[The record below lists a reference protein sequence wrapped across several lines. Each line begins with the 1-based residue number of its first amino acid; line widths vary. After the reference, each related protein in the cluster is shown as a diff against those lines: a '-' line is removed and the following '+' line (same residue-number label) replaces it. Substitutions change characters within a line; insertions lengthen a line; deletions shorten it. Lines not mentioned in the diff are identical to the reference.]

1 MARTSRDLNERPRL
15 RDPPRVAARAMPG
28 PLDLRILAALIAAA
42 VALGTVVAGEPA
54 GLAVAAILIATAM
67 AVSLV
72 WRQ

>member
-1 MARTSRDLNERPRL
+1 MLT
-15 RDPPRVAARAMPG
+15 
-28 PLDLRILAALIAAA
+28 PLDLRFLAALIAAA

-54 GLAVAAILIATAM
+54 GLAAPAILVATAM